1 MLNYINSISPT
12 LPAILFLLKSFLI
25 NVKQCEN
32 INIEAA
38 RIFFLRYKVK
48 VGEFMKLFYACEDI
62 VSKVFLAIEG
72 HQ

>member
-1 MLNYINSISPT
+1 M
-12 LPAILFLLKSFLI
+12 
-25 NVKQCEN
+25 
-32 INIEAA
+32 EAV

-72 HQ
+72 RQ

>member
-12 LPAILFLLKSFLI
+12 LPAILSLLKSFLF
-25 NVKQCEN
+25 NVKQCE
-32 INIEAA
+32 EAV
-38 RIFFLRYKVK
+38 RIFLRYKVK

>member
-1 MLNYINSISPT
+1 MRETSSWY
-12 LPAILFLLKSFLI
+12 I

-32 INIEAA
+32 INMEAV

-48 VGEFMKLFYACEDI
+48 VGEFMKLSYACEDI
-62 VSKVFLAIEG
+62 VSKVFLPIEG